1 MADFG
6 LLAFLAQAGTR
17 AGTQLDTALASG
29 DGLRILVLG
38 VVITCSVS
46 AGIFIV
52 MRRFLRSGRTRLA
65 GMMAGAHTQPAVL
78 AFANGRT
85 GYDSRVAQGYALVYP
100 AALIAKILIAKV
112 LGAL

>member
-1 MADFG
+1 M
-6 LLAFLAQAGTR
+6 
-17 AGTQLDTALASG
+17 
-29 DGLRILVLG
+29 I
-38 VVITCSVS
+38 ITCSVS
-46 AGIFIV
+46 VGVFIV
-52 MRRFLRSGRTRLA
+52 IRHFFRSGRTRLA

-100 AALIAKILIAKV
+100 AALVAKILIAKV